1 MVDNQQDPEI
11 LELGADASDLV
22 SAAAQVDALA
32 SSIERLQAAVSVT
45 SSPSEGSAERQIKSL
60 QGLAAAFVALDEV
73 RKTVGPGLE
82 SFATGLGKDGLKPDD
97 FSGELDNI
105 LLGLAKFEKELK
117 RVTAS
122 DPGNAQLKA
131 EVDRRL
137 AVLRE
142 FRDRAIKTMTDGDG
156 VGAKDF
162 ISTLLGSRGSGSP
175 LKGIEAALIADI
187 KGLASSPGIRDALR
201 NASGEIRK
209 SIDQEIN
216 SVRNTISTKSS
227 RLEREPGQMREGISR
242 EGSRRRLAAERQRIA
257 DLERR
262 ASDAASDARRDPEIQ
277 RRVFG
282 TQTSDE
288 SQAIRIAKDRESRLR
303 EVGEATRKA
312 NEEAQRLI
320 EEQAILKR
328 NLEIARDNESALSP
342 AEQKA
347 DVERRFAAGDDNPR
361 IYRTKIPGLGPEYI
375 KEVERRLEENS
386 RLLTA
391 ARARQSTYTR
401 ELSDFLSADPLDGL
415 KLPKSVDPAKLK
427 KIIADRML
435 QTEIARITRET
446 GSAPDA
452 GTIEEFRSFISQQG
466 TGAAAKLAQELIT
479 ERQSSSPLFDRAQRA
494 RASKRGSSA
503 ASASSGKTSPS
514 GLDAQGIYIEKDLKT
529 MRAERDDAARRLL
542 ELTRAAQEAKDR
554 LSAVRAAAE
563 DVLGEDELEM
573 RDESRGV
580 RSATPRGGT
589 EGDDDSY
596 DATEVVR
603 EADRSG
609 RSAVGTG
616 EEGDDV
622 AKEIKS
628 DRTRLTVAEERKTI
642 EFYERQIALFMK
654 EQVAVMDEQGNQVF
668 KEKKTIVDGEEV
680 ITQEPVMKTLTREEA
695 IEIIAEEFDAT
706 YKEIAAMVGP
716 GKGASAAV
724 DDAFI
729 DEAAKRLA
737 GVAKNKIL
745 RDEGRGLTGPEINTL
760 KGAIRRALK
769 AMILGDDVKPKDADA
784 LIANLIF
791 KEVEDT
797 FNGTGIGAQLSG
809 DNRSLPGG
817 AGGRQTSS
825 DMDRAI
831 EKAGVLGRA
840 DAESAATGRSKE
852 DIIRATLDDAEQRAT
867 EAAQELVAAQAALRE
882 LQAQVD
888 NPMAGT
894 SRFFEIL
901 GITDKRM
908 GGADPL
914 DLLAGRTSESTIRQR
929 RRARSLSARVP
940 FGFAG
945 VSGSA
950 LAGRNKERSS
960 SPDGNRAA
968 EQVEGTVGVA
978 GLPENPVFDLFR
990 RKRVVSNTE
999 AGAAMN
1005 TTSIKPAEA
1014 EAAIQ
1019 FLKELFES
1027 TKILTAD
1034 MASLLAEGKSVKQ
1047 SDIDDLSSN
1056 LGLMKVAYDQIAEL
1070 KSSNPAAAA
1079 AIASL
1084 TAQFDGLAKDP
1095 AVQRLFSPEFIGRA
1109 VPAGGGFA
1117 ASEAGVIRKTDSLDE
1132 DAKLSLAR
1140 ELIAITKALESGGDA
1155 VVAGME
1161 RFGEVQTG
1169 DEPGSGAARLPRSG
1183 RGAPESIALSAQA
1196 ISGLATEIMT
1206 SGRRDADAAKKELTA
1221 LIAELIARGD
1231 LIPADLIG
1239 LIGDPALAKEI
1250 SDAASKNVPS
1260 LRMERIPTKRA
1271 GVISRELYGEA
1282 ARFDE
1287 ATGEVIPAVPSRY
1300 QRQFEP
1306 GYEGPKKLESDVQE
1320 EIRQKVSQA
1329 IGKDISLEQLK
1340 QMATESFVVGF
1351 KTDEKGE
1358 VIQGSG
1364 RTVQDLTKSREIVG
1378 FVEKVLALEEV
1389 ILGLAENINNLFEE
1403 GEIDTSARGDAEL
1416 ADVADAKEADAS
1428 LASSKLAVA
1437 ESTLRIAEMRR
1448 ARASGGLSGP
1458 EPMAYKEEGMG
1469 GVSKEMNREAEAIRP
1484 SDINLDAQNRTVVED
1499 LEASLKAGYADE
1511 EEMDIEVGMA
1521 EQFKRIRTIEDLD
1534 SFGPQAINAL
1544 AFNALPA
1551 TLVAQLIQDNPEGL
1565 YGRGGLE
1572 KHETRSNP
1580 ITKLTDKSPQRP
1592 EQGLLMVSREAAVA
1606 VLAALDKAGVRISI
1620 GKVQTE
1626 DGGDQLVSTTHLGEK
1641 LTDDAHATAVAGVVA
1656 KEIQRNGIAGNA
1668 LTAITTPQFVSY
1680 GSSDPEESP
1689 SSQGGT
1695 GGLISNVAG
1704 FAGPIG
1710 YTGGGVVRGIQV
1722 PRRIVRK
1729 GQTKLSEARIA
1740 RDIRGTAAHEV
1751 GHTLTSPYDANA
1763 HADLRAALVAR
1774 MERMGIEPEHI
1785 QSVLTNYA
1793 NNSPY
1798 EAMAEAYRIMG
1809 GYVNNKEEKEVSLGN
1824 DGFGSSG
1831 IIAAAYSMVEMA
1843 KQATARSNTKAGK
1856 YASSVGFR
1864 GVPEESETEIASR
1877 LPGAGS
1883 ISTATSKTMFS
1894 DVMPDK
1900 GASYRLQGSA
1910 DGSPTVTENTPQ
1922 TGFMVGGMQ
1931 RYNLNVPASEVVPL
1945 TVPGNASDEEIEEI
1959 KQEND
1964 RRRQKFQAAVQKI
1977 IAENAIELKTLL
1989 AEGQEI
1995 YLGSWVE
2002 GDKVA
2007 IDITQRIPYL
2017 EGDDKGR
2024 KAALGRAME
2033 IGKTR
2038 KQQSLAEITPDATQG
2053 RGTGA
2058 GYGATAFPE
2067 TGIKN
2072 PDAMSTQRTYLGDEI
2087 GWSEEPPRPETETMP
2102 MAAGDSGGS
2111 VDDAEFEKTLIQ
2123 QIQDDPSS
2131 EQAKNNYAKFLE
2143 LTGVASDEIARRVAA
2158 ASGVVQAT
2166 TAAADATEGKAEAT
2180 EKIAQAAEDELGLF
2194 EDFDEDEY
2202 AEDGFIDDDTS
2213 NTSEIVEEIKS
2224 ADQRTEDA
2232 TERVADAK
2240 EEIAV
2245 ATEEVATAVEEQAA
2259 SVQGAPEPVSA
2270 GSGTE
2275 AATAATT
2282 DSVSKVQEIEAEI
2295 AAIDAKRAELQEKI
2309 SAAFSARRGAAVSA
2323 QDKLRAAFDVL
2334 MQMENEELADEVVA
2348 IELDTDRE
2356 MAQREARFRR
2366 TKPGR
2371 KRTKTGE
2378 YANEYVPEV
2387 YGPESEEYK
2396 RLISEGFKPD
2406 EDNAF
2411 TERDMVFSGKSARFR
2426 HALGVENY
2434 GNNKNLASKVGL
2446 PPVNVL
2452 GADAPRQTIED
2463 IRGYIEARSAEEPDY
2478 GVGEPLPEDV
2488 EAARQALV
2496 EFQAAIAP
2504 VTEEI
2509 DSLHAELR
2517 TLTGARE
2524 ALRAEQVNLT
2534 PVKRGSANDEAERNN
2549 KDVILQKQIIPE
2561 QLAPIIDLLNE
2572 TLAIAD
2578 KKIAERGQDTS
2589 GMTAKDK
2596 AQFLESDPSGIG
2608 RKLEFLINAIEMASG
2623 TDALKQ
2629 GGTRYPGAVLPSDVR
2644 GTTPDA
2650 RVKSGAKLTGM
2661 SPEEVADVSG
2671 VLQRIQA
2678 ALQGLESQAATGEVD
2693 LEALAASLQN
2703 VSSEAR
2709 ETASFLT
2716 RTTTSDQQKIV
2727 AAGNAP
2733 GGAGG
2738 SKPPTATGGG
2748 MPPDDPSNDWRKI
2761 RAVIPDT
2768 EKISR
2773 GVNDLAALQNRFAEL
2788 SPAIVHAA
2796 GSNSQFGKSLEDSA
2810 KKAQVAT
2817 ETLQRL
2823 TDANV
2828 GILKTVKTQVG
2839 RAATF
2844 LVLQQM
2850 GREIGGIFEHLQSGV
2865 FQFNQVLENTTV
2877 GFNTLFANTLQA
2889 RAAVGNALVP
2899 KLNEAGVQIGFM
2911 REQAVKFSDAINYTK
2926 GAAEGMVAEI
2936 RNIANVTPFRFKP
2949 LVEAA
2954 LKMKAFG
2961 FEATEIPGMIN
2972 SISNAVAALGGEDE
2986 KIDRIAYALGQMNSA
3001 GRVYQNDMMQ
3011 LANAGIAGYRM
3022 LSEKLLMDLTAMKMR
3037 ALGTMKDI
3045 PEETAAEFDRLQGML
3060 NSASF
3065 KKSFGSI
3072 DEMIRTLEDPKR
3084 AEGLIRNLA
3093 KRGFLIGSTA
3103 ARAITEGMDKQYQGS
3118 ADRLS
3123 RTMTGALST
3132 IADLS
3137 QNFMATAFQPLFNS
3151 VRDTIVEVGQF
3162 MLKSREITKFVDDVR
3177 TSMQTFISSL
3187 ASFGP
3192 ALEAVGQIFINVFV
3206 KGLASAGDSANSFG
3220 AAVIGVVGKLGPG
3233 LKLIGDILANDV
3245 GRGLAVAS
3253 LAFSLFSKL
3262 ITSNP
3267 LIATVTV
3274 LVAAISGIAEA
3285 IKNNTLFV
3293 GDFVKSFMPAIEQ
3306 LIMVIGEGIGTIL
3319 EAFSGGAMTGFIAGL
3334 SVAINALM
3342 PLLTIFLMTMS
3353 VLLKIITPIAGPLGV
3368 IVGLFIAFK
3377 TAMMAYNI
3385 AGTLI
3390 GKVMNGLHDAWGS
3403 VNGAIDSQIDKV
3415 RKTAAAYDELKRAK
3429 IEAED
3434 FKTNDRGQLLDKD
3447 NMVTTDKSKAAV
3459 RWGEGEKINS
3469 YGMTDLKGRAAQR
3482 ALEGTTVFG
3491 RNIGLLSVDRA
3502 RQRATDQMQ
3511 NTLKPNFGEGF
3522 YMPHGEGGA
3531 PHTSPVITNKG
3542 IEGTYDYLNLADEK
3556 KAQFEKDNKD
3566 AIAAGTLDDDQKAK
3580 YQNLQEASRLR
3591 QQGSASGMFRFAGL
3605 DLGKTDTEGI
3615 NDDAGAYSL
3624 DNMMSAVLVQR
3635 ETSTILNETF
3645 AQLEAAGKK
3654 IVAAKARIEE
3664 IRKKVESKE
3673 MDQDQGA
3680 KAIAS
3685 LEASIDDTRR
3695 SQADNM
3701 SIVGGLAEAG
3711 VPIMTRDKTKT
3722 DAIQSQVAAGKLTQA
3737 DADKQIAA
3745 LPENVV
3751 DPTQAKKLKVDDFAD
3766 RAINIPS
3773 SVAAGIKKLPENVQ
3787 NIVMSQVL
3795 KRYAEGKVFATKQE
3809 EEQFIKGILGDARGD
3824 AAIKASTVGIF
3835 GKVGQAAGNLFKKV
3849 QDKMPKALK
3858 RTERGGGKTGLAEID
3873 TRDGEYYY
3881 VDEETGALG
3890 PNKVSAEELKKRERL
3905 RGPLGGIAQKMRGM
3919 SKAIGMAGVAAGLAS
3934 GARRL
3939 AGEMAPIMT
3948 APIIGPLMEML
3959 PKEMTNV
3966 FRQKAGPFQAMAQGI
3981 GTTAGAML
3989 GQALIPIPGVG
4000 AALGGMIGGALA
4012 ELVGNAIDK
4021 AIAGSE
4027 EAIRQKKALMEEAKI
4042 LGFTEE
4048 QAKEIAREKFAGGGA
4063 GFIQEGGGIPGIT
4076 TDPTDEDLLS
4086 TIFGAYTVGEKKSIA
4101 SMGVMSEEEYQRRI
4115 QEIRTG
4121 STGIPEEDRAEAE
4134 DKLNHERDLRKAGI
4148 MSDEEYQQKK
4158 SFIDQLETNEDVQT
4172 TPEAIAAMRKNLENE
4187 RRSRSGS
4194 NAFDIKQA
4202 EFMNAGMD
4210 YETLARYSGEE
4221 TLLAKQKLALLRMEN
4236 EDTLKLIDG
4245 KNAAG
4250 AELTDAEKE
4259 LSKTIEELEIAAANS
4274 PLGLFGTLI
4283 DPKLYSGSQVIKRF
4297 DTPDFGRSTYS
4308 AEDVKAGV
4316 TGADGKTV
4324 EEGQTRIGFTKLE
4337 TLLKTADIRALTA
4350 ASGFSNPADALRELG
4365 FDYSKVTKDTTDAE
4379 FMQLVKDTLRIGVQ
4393 ARTRGDELMPKVD
4406 MTLTRLEMMER
4417 YGGEAGYKMFDQY
4430 AGDRAAY
4437 RAADA
4442 NYQKLGGDARIGLL
4456 QEIQAQALPA
4466 RYIQQGID
4474 STALGRDQLGGT
4486 DDSALV
4492 RYGPENLLTVSEEEE
4507 LKKLTAAQKART
4519 DARYK
4524 DLTATLQI
4532 RLATMGATAA
4542 EVAEGV
4548 AAEKAYANFRTTNQV
4563 ALAAAVAAGTK
4574 ATAEQLA
4581 LLKEDTETRDK
4592 AYKTQTV
4599 SLQVG
4604 DALQAAEAAGL
4615 AISDKELVNNVA
4627 LQKILLLKQR
4637 LIEANGGA
4645 ALSMVASQAAEAAAE
4660 GIILEIGAKKVVLGD
4675 IQLRQQE
4682 AANNFAVARGKYDD
4696 AILKSGGRRTAE
4708 VIATEAALNNAGK
4721 SMQSLGAD
4729 AGRVEA
4735 EIATLTKQAAKFQE
4749 DAAKANPM
4757 KLTKK
4762 EIDEIKKLIAKDPG
4776 SILGG
4781 DGGSAANK
4789 ALEKS
4794 LDLLNKISSV
4804 AGKAY
4809 ERMRKEQQRTHD
4821 EYVKQL
4827 DEQEKR
4833 INERYK
4839 QRSDIQTE
4847 ENLQAQLQISGLQM
4861 RSASADPLEAAKSFY
4876 DSKQALEQFYIDQ
4889 QRDAELKVISDEKER
4904 YEKQYSASSEATQAI
4919 YDAALT
4925 RLNSRFDF
4933 AQSVLNGDEKMAGK
4947 MNDALRMTMLGE
4959 NFDEMNASG
4968 ERSTGANTAFKDY
4981 SNSAISIALQKQYK
4995 VQTTGQLYKK
5005 YTAIAAN
5012 KRTTAQKNLIS
5023 KYNGLLAAARKETA
5037 INSMVDAVSGNLTGE
5052 QDITM
5057 ATNAEQELAAFES
5070 SNRDAIAAALAANE
5084 NITTEQEDLLAQLS
5098 EMKALA
5104 EAAQGDAL
5112 SKALGSI
5119 GRGTV
5124 YNGKDPFEAKGG
5136 GFTGGIKD
5144 LTYGGAAVTGANVAE
5159 VLKIY
5164 QGNTEESG
5172 LAATFLNEARMAGF
5186 RYKDDQTGKE
5196 YAGAGNI
5203 LSYLTEVVNKQ
5214 GGGSL
5219 GISKLNAEQG
5229 ALYQYLMSLVS
5240 AKNTFTTAQKTAI
5253 LAQRT
5258 LEQGLNDFEQATGVD
5273 INIANLAEADVTDKQ
5288 FTEYFNA
5295 LGKTFED
5302 NAERDEAIKKMRD
5315 VLRDTYGQAL
5325 LSVDVEQYAKFAD
5338 SSDDRI
5344 GTLSGVAKSL
5354 KDVMDQIDNVMS
5366 SPNKMTSLDKLLFG
5380 ADFDPNDLSGTGAVS
5395 NLKFGKTQIEAVTT
5409 AVAATR
5415 DAFESSMN
5423 SIKSYAAELSGPLG
5437 SFNQQSV
5444 TGADALTAAM
5454 GQTASSFSLATGKV
5468 NEYAT
5473 ALAAAAA
5480 ARASLGVNATLATGL
5495 ATSTTPTSATI
5506 TAGANNTF
5514 NITVSNASG
5523 MDAQQ
5528 LAAELARLIALQAG
5542 SSVK

>member
-1 MVDNQQDPEI
+1 MVDNQQNPEI

-32 SSIERLQAAVSVT
+32 GSIERLQAAVSAT
-45 SSPSEGSAERQIKSL
+45 SSPSQGSSELQIKSL
-60 QGLAAAFVALDEV
+60 QELAAAFVALDEV
-73 RKTVGPGLE
+73 RKTVGQGLE
-82 SFATGLGKDGLKPDD
+82 SFVTDRGKSGLKSDD

-117 RVTAS
+117 RVAAS
-122 DPGNAQLKA
+122 DPGNVQLKA
-131 EVDRRL
+131 DVDRRL
-137 AVLRE
+137 AVLKE
-142 FRDRAIKTMTDGDG
+142 FKDRAIKTMTDGDG

-175 LKGIEAALIADI
+175 LKGIEAAIIADI
-187 KGLASSPGIRDALR
+187 KGLASSPGIRDELR
-201 NASGEIRK
+201 KASDSIRK
-209 SIDQEIN
+209 SIDQEI
-216 SVRNTISTKSS
+216 SAVRSSISTKSS
-227 RLEREPGQMREGISR
+227 RLEREPSAMREDISR
-242 EGSRRRLAAERQRIA
+242 EGSARRLAAERQRIA
-257 DLERR
+257 DLQRR
-262 ASDAASDARRDPEIQ
+262 ADDAASDARRDPEVVS
-277 RRVFG
+277 RVSG
-282 TQTSDE
+282 KSTADE
-288 SQAIRIAKDRESRLR
+288 SQAVRIAKERESRLR
-303 EVGEATRKA
+303 AVSEATRKA
-312 NEEAQRLI
+312 NEETQRLI
-320 EEQAILKR
+320 QEQATLSKG
-328 NLEIARDNESALSP
+328 LQIAKDNEGAVSSAE
-342 AEQKA
+342 AKA
-347 DVERRFAAGDDNPR
+347 DIDRRALAGDTTTRLYKIKVPGPGPQDIKDIERRIA
-361 IYRTKIPGLGPEYI
+361 
-375 KEVERRLEENS
+375 ENS
-386 RLLTA
+386 RMLST
-391 ARARQSTYTR
+391 ARAAQSSYAR
-401 ELSDFLSADPLDGL
+401 ELTDLLSADPFEGL
-415 KLPKSVDPAKLK
+415 ILPKSVDPAKLK
-427 KIIADRML
+427 KIISDRML

-494 RASKRGSSA
+494 RVSKRSSA
-503 ASASSGKTSPS
+503 TTSTSGGKTSPS
-514 GLDAQGIYIEKDLKT
+514 GLDAEGIYIEKDLKT
-529 MRAERDDAARRLL
+529 MRAERDDAAKRLL

-563 DVLGEDELEM
+563 DVLSEDELEM
-573 RDESRGV
+573 RDESRVV
-580 RSATPRGGT
+580 RGAATRGGT
-589 EGDDDSY
+589 EGEDDSY
-596 DATEVVR
+596 DAAEVVR
-603 EADRSG
+603 GAARSG

-616 EEGDDV
+616 EESDDLAEEV
-622 AKEIKS
+622 KS
-628 DRTRLTVAEERKTI
+628 GRARPTVTEERKTT
-642 EFYERQIALFMK
+642 EFYEQQIALFMK
-654 EQVAVMDEQGNQVF
+654 EQIAVMDENGNPRF
-668 KEKKTIVDGEEV
+668 EEKKTKVDGEEV
-680 ITQEPVMKTLTREEA
+680 ITQEPVMRTLTRDEA

-716 GKGASAAV
+716 GKKASASV
-724 DDAFI
+724 DDSFI
-729 DEAAKRLA
+729 GEAAKRLA

-760 KGAIRRALK
+760 KGTIRRALK
-769 AMILGDDVKPKDADA
+769 AMVLGNDVEPKDADA
-784 LIANLIF
+784 LIANLIS

-840 DAESAATGRSKE
+840 DAESAATGRSTE

-867 EAAQELVAAQAALRE
+867 AAAQELVAAQAALRE

-888 NPMAGT
+888 NPTAGT

-908 GGADPL
+908 GGGDPL

-929 RRARSLSARVP
+929 LRARSLSARVP

-1070 KSSNPAAAA
+1070 KSSNPAATA

-1095 AVQRLFSPEFIGRA
+1095 AIQRLFSPEFIGRA

-1117 ASEAGVIRKTDSLDE
+1117 ASDAGVIRKTDSLDE
-1132 DAKLSLAR
+1132 GAKLSLAR
-1140 ELIAITKALESGGDA
+1140 ELIAITRALNTGGDA

-1169 DEPGSGAARLPRSG
+1169 DEPGSGAARLARSG

-1196 ISGLATEIMT
+1196 ISGLAAEIMT
-1206 SGRRDADAAKKELTA
+1206 SGRRDAGAAKQELTA

-1231 LIPADLIG
+1231 LIPADLIS

-1250 SDAASKNVPS
+1250 SDSASKNVPS

-1287 ATGEVIPAVPSRY
+1287 ATGEAIPAVPSRY
-1300 QRQFEP
+1300 QRQFGP

-1329 IGKDISLEQLK
+1329 IGKDISIEQLK
-1340 QMATESFVVGF
+1340 QMATESFAVGF

-1358 VIQGSG
+1358 VIPGSG

-1378 FVEKVLALEEV
+1378 LVEKVLGIEEV
-1389 ILGLAENINNLFEE
+1389 ILGLAENIKNLFDERA
-1403 GEIDTSARGDAEL
+1403 INTSALGDAEG
-1416 ADVADAKEADAS
+1416 ADVGDAKEADAS

-1437 ESTLRIAEMRR
+1437 ESALRIAEMRR
-1448 ARASGGLSGP
+1448 AKASGGLSGP
-1458 EPMAYKEEGMG
+1458 EPMAFKEAGMG
-1469 GVSKEMNREAEAIRP
+1469 GVSKEMNREAEEIRP
-1484 SDINLDAQNRTVVED
+1484 SEINLDAQNRTVVED
-1499 LEASLKAGYADE
+1499 LLASLKAGYADE
-1511 EEMDIEVGMA
+1511 EEMDIEVGVA
-1521 EQFKRIRTIEDLD
+1521 EQFKRIRTVEDLD

-1551 TLVAQLIQDNPEGL
+1551 TLVAQLIQDNP
-1565 YGRGGLE
+1565 GGLE
-1572 KHETRSNP
+1572 QYETRSNP

-1592 EQGLLMVSREAAVA
+1592 EQGLLMVTREAAVA

-1620 GKVQTE
+1620 AKVKTE
-1626 DGGDQLVSTTHLGEK
+1626 EGGDQLVSTTHLGEK
-1641 LTDDAHATAVAGVVA
+1641 LTDDAHATTVAGVVA

-1710 YTGGGVVRGIQV
+1710 YTGAGVVRGIQV
-1722 PRRIVRK
+1722 PRKIVRK

-1740 RDIRGTAAHEV
+1740 KDIRGTAAHEV

-1809 GYVNNKEEKEVSLGN
+1809 GYVNNKEEKEVSLGT

-1843 KQATARSNTKAGK
+1843 KQATARSNTKVGK

-1883 ISTATSKTMFS
+1883 ISTQTSKTMFS

-1900 GASYRLQGSA
+1900 GASYRLQGST
-1910 DGSPTVTENTPQ
+1910 DGLPTVTENTPQ

-1931 RYNLNVPASEVVPL
+1931 RYNLNVPAAEVVPL
-1945 TVPGNASDEEIEEI
+1945 AIPGDASEEDIKKIE
-1959 KQEND
+1959 QENN
-1964 RRRQKFQAAVQKI
+1964 RRRQKFQVAVQKI
-1977 IAENAIELKTLL
+1977 IAENATELKSLL

-2007 IDITQRIPYL
+2007 IDITERIPYL
-2017 EGDDKGR
+2017 AGDEKAR
-2024 KAALGRAME
+2024 EAALQRGLAIGR
-2033 IGKTR
+2033 TR
-2038 KQQSLAEITPDATQG
+2038 KQQSLAEITPSAGEG

-2058 GYGATAFPE
+2058 GYGATAFPS
-2067 TGIKN
+2067 TGIEN

-2087 GWSEEPPRPETETMP
+2087 GFSEEPPRPETETMP

-2123 QIQDDPSS
+2123 QIQDDPSN
-2131 EQAKNNYAKFLE
+2131 EQAKKNYAEFLE

-2158 ASGVVQAT
+2158 ASELVQAT

-2180 EKIAQAAEDELGLF
+2180 EKTAQVAEDDLGLF
-2194 EDFDEDEY
+2194 EDFDESEYTDE
-2202 AEDGFIDDDTS
+2202 GFIDDDTS

-2224 ADQRTEDA
+2224 SDQRTEDA

-2245 ATEEVATAVEEQAA
+2245 ATEEVATAVEEQAG
-2259 SVQGAPEPVSA
+2259 SVQGAPETVSA
-2270 GSGTE
+2270 GSAAETPAAAISGTAE
-2275 AATAATT
+2275 
-2282 DSVSKVQEIEAEI
+2282 KIQEIDAEI
-2295 AAIDAKRAELQEKI
+2295 AALDATSAAIQEKLNAAFEARRAAASTVSSKLQE
-2309 SAAFSARRGAAVSA
+2309 ALETLE
-2323 QDKLRAAFDVL
+2323 DLR
-2334 MQMENEELADEVVA
+2334 MEKLADELVA

-2356 MAQREARFRR
+2356 MQQREARFRR
-2366 TKPGR
+2366 TEKGQKVNR
-2371 KRTKTGE
+2371 KTGE
-2378 YANEYVPEV
+2378 YSNDYVPAV
-2387 YGPESEEYK
+2387 YGPGDEEYNT
-2396 RLISEGFKPD
+2396 LIAQGFSPD
-2406 EDNAF
+2406 KDNAF
-2411 TERDMVFSGKSARFR
+2411 SERDLVLGQKTEKFRYDIGK
-2426 HALGVENY
+2426 EP
-2434 GNNKNLASKVGL
+2434 NLATLVGR
-2446 PPVNVL
+2446 PPVP
-2452 GADAPRQTIED
+2452 GGDSSRARIED
-2463 IRGYIEARSAEEPDY
+2463 VQGYLEDRSRGKVDGPSPEA
-2478 GVGEPLPEDV
+2478 V
-2488 EAARQALV
+2488 EAATRALIEFEAATAPADQAIREFSSELSELKPERRRLDEERQALT
-2496 EFQAAIAP
+2496 P
-2504 VTEEI
+2504 
-2509 DSLHAELR
+2509 
-2517 TLTGARE
+2517 TGGE
-2524 ALRAEQVNLT
+2524 
-2534 PVKRGSANDEAERNN
+2534 SANDQAAREDKNA
-2549 KDVILQKQIIPE
+2549 ILQKKIIPD
-2561 QLAPIIDLLNE
+2561 QLAPIIELLNK
-2572 TLAIAD
+2572 TIAAAD
-2578 KKIAERGQDTS
+2578 KKLTEGGNDIS
-2589 GMTAKDK
+2589 GLTARDK
-2596 AQFLESDPSGIG
+2596 ALALKGDASGIG
-2608 RKLEFLINAIEMASG
+2608 RKLQFLIDVIDQASAMEVPKRGSTRFVQQLEPVNA
-2623 TDALKQ
+2623 
-2629 GGTRYPGAVLPSDVR
+2629 R
-2644 GTTPDA
+2644 GTTPET

-2661 SPEEVADVSG
+2661 FPADVGEIGG
-2671 VLQRIQA
+2671 VLARIEA
-2678 ALQGLESQAATGEVD
+2678 GLKSLEAQAATGEVD

-2703 VSSEAR
+2703 VSLGAR
-2709 ETASFLT
+2709 ETAVNLLN
-2716 RTTTSDQQKIV
+2716 TTTTEQRK
-2727 AAGNAP
+2727 AAEANG

-2738 SKPPTATGGG
+2738 GGKQTGGPSG
-2748 MPPDDPSNDWRKI
+2748 PMDDPSNDWRKI

-2768 EKISR
+2768 ENISR

-3220 AAVIGVVGKLGPG
+3220 AAIVGVVGKLGPG

-3274 LVAAISGIAEA
+3274 LVAAISGIADA

-3293 GDFVKSFMPAIEQ
+3293 GSFVKSFMPAIEQ
-3306 LIMVIGEGIGTIL
+3306 LIMVIGDGIGTIM

-3334 SVAINALM
+3334 SVAINMLM
-3342 PLLTIFLMTMS
+3342 PLLTIFLMTMTG
-3353 VLLKIITPIAGPLGV
+3353 LLKVITPIAGPLGF

-3377 TAMMAYNI
+3377 TAMMAYNL

-3447 NMVTTDKSKAAV
+3447 NMVTTDKSKAVV
-3459 RWGEGEKINS
+3459 RFGEGEKINS
-3469 YGMTDLKGRAAQR
+3469 YGMTDFKGRAAQR

-3522 YMPHGEGGA
+3522 YMSHSEGGA
-3531 PHTSPVITNKG
+3531 PHTSPVITNRG

-3566 AIAAGTLDDDQKAK
+3566 AIASGTLDDDQKAK

-3605 DLGKTDTEGI
+3605 DLGKADAEGI

-3654 IVAAKARIEE
+3654 IVEAKARIEE

-3673 MDQDQGA
+3673 IDPDKGA
-3680 KAIAS
+3680 SAIAA

-3701 SIVGGLAEAG
+3701 SVVGGLAEAG
-3711 VPIMTRDKTKT
+3711 VPIMTRDKVKV
-3722 DAIQSQVAAGKLTQA
+3722 DAIGAQVSAGKLTQA

-3766 RAINIPS
+3766 RAINIPP

-3824 AAIKASTVGIF
+3824 AAIKGSTVGMF
-3835 GKVGQAAGNLFKKV
+3835 KRAGDAAGNLFKRI
-3849 QDKMPKALK
+3849 QDRMPKALK

-3881 VDEETGALG
+3881 VDEQTGALG
-3890 PNKVSAEELKKRERL
+3890 PNKVSEEELKKRQRL

-3919 SKAIGMAGVAAGLAS
+3919 SRAIGMAGVAAGLAS

-3966 FRQKAGPFQAMAQGI
+3966 LKQKAGPFQAMAQGI

-4012 ELVGNAIDK
+4012 EFLGNAIDK

-4027 EAIRQKKALMEEAKI
+4027 EAIRQKKALMDEAKI

-4076 TDPTDEDLLS
+4076 TDPTDKDLLEM
-4086 TIFGAYTVGEKKSIA
+4086 IFGAYTVGEKKSIS
-4101 SMGVMSEEEYQRRI
+4101 SMGKMGDDEYNRRI
-4115 QEIRTG
+4115 LKIRNT
-4121 STGIPEEDRAEAE
+4121 IPEDQRAEEEDR
-4134 DKLNHERDLRKAGI
+4134 LNHERDQRKLGV
-4148 MSDEEYQQKK
+4148 MTDEEY
-4158 SFIDQLETNEDVQT
+4158 N
-4172 TPEAIAAMRKNLENE
+4172 ARAARIATILGSGEREFNMERLNAE

-4194 NAFDIKQA
+4194 NAFDIRQA

-4210 YETLARYSGEE
+4210 YETLARYSDEE
-4221 TLLAKQKLALLRMEN
+4221 SLLAKQRLALLRQKN
-4236 EDTLKLIDG
+4236 ADLLKLIAG
-4245 KNAAG
+4245 KNSTG
-4250 AELTDAEKE
+4250 EELTDAEKE
-4259 LSKTIEELEIAAANS
+4259 LTKTIEELEISAANS

-4283 DPKLYSGSQVIKRF
+4283 DPKFYSGSQVIKRF

-4324 EEGQTRIGFTKLE
+4324 EEGQRREGFTKLE
-4337 TLLKTADIRALTA
+4337 TLLKTSDIRALTA
-4350 ASGFSNPADALRELG
+4350 ASGFSNAADALRELG
-4365 FDYSKVTKDTTDAE
+4365 FDYSKVTKDTTDEE

-4393 ARTRGDELMPKVD
+4393 ARTRGQELMPKVD

-4430 AGDRAAY
+4430 SGDRAAY
-4437 RAADA
+4437 RAADT

-4456 QEIQAQALPA
+4456 QEIQAQALRE
-4466 RYIQQGID
+4466 RYIVQG
-4474 STALGRDQLGGT
+4474 ANLGRDQVGGQDT
-4486 DDSALV
+4486 AQSV
-4492 RYGPENLLTVSEEEE
+4492 RYGPENLLTSSEEKE
-4507 LKKLTAAQKART
+4507 LKDLTAAQKART

-4532 RLATMGATAA
+4532 RMSTMGATRE
-4542 EVAEGV
+4542 EVAQGV
-4548 AAEKAYANFRTTNQV
+4548 AAEKTYANFRTTNQK

-4581 LLKEDTETRDK
+4581 LLKLETVTRDK
-4592 AYKTQTV
+4592 SYKTQTV

-4645 ALSMVASQAAEAAAE
+4645 ALSMVAAQAAEAAAD
-4660 GIILEIGAKKVVLGD
+4660 GIILEIGAKKIVLGD
-4675 IQLRQQE
+4675 IELRQQE
-4682 AANNFAVARGKYDD
+4682 ASNKFDVAKAKYDE
-4696 AILKSGGRRTAE
+4696 ALLRSGGRRTAE
-4708 VIATEAALNNAGK
+4708 VIALESALNDAGRG
-4721 SMQSLGAD
+4721 MQSLGAD
-4729 AGRVEA
+4729 ATKVES
-4735 EIATLTKQAAKFQE
+4735 EIEALTKKAAKFQE

-4804 AGKAY
+4804 AAKAY

-4904 YEKQYSASSEATQAI
+4904 YEKQYGESSEATQAI
-4919 YDAALT
+4919 YDAALV

-4933 AQSVLNGDEKMAGK
+4933 AQSVLSGDEKMAGK
-4947 MNDALRMTMLGE
+4947 MNDALRMTMLGN
-4959 NFDEMNASG
+4959 NFDEMNVSG
-4968 ERSTGANTAFKDY
+4968 GVRSREANTAFKDY
-4981 SNSAISIALQKQYK
+4981 GDSAISIALQKQYK
-4995 VQTTGQLYKK
+4995 VQNTGQLYKK

-5012 KRTTAQKNLIS
+5012 KRTTAQKSLIS
-5023 KYNGLLAAARKETA
+5023 KYNSLLTAARKETA
-5037 INSMVDAVSGNLTGE
+5037 VNSMVDAVSGGLTGE

-5057 ATNAEQELAAFES
+5057 ATNAEQDLAAFES

-5084 NITTEQEDLLAQLS
+5084 NITTDQEDLLAQLS

-5104 EAAQGDAL
+5104 EAAKGDAL
-5112 SKALGSI
+5112 SMALGSI

-5124 YNGKDPFEAKGG
+5124 YNGGNPFEAVGG
-5136 GFTGGIKD
+5136 GFSEGIKD
-5144 LTYGGAAVTGANVAE
+5144 LTYGGVAVTGKNVKD
-5159 VLKIY
+5159 VLKVY
-5164 QGNTEESG
+5164 QGSTEESG

-5203 LSYLTEVVNKQ
+5203 LGYLTEVVNKM

-5302 NAERDEAIKKMRD
+5302 NAARDAAIQKMRD

-5325 LSVDVEQYAKFAD
+5325 LAVDVEQYAKFAD
-5338 SSDDRI
+5338 SSDNRI

-5380 ADFDPNDLSGTGAVS
+5380 ADFDANNLSGSGAVS
-5395 NLKFGKTQIEAVTT
+5395 NLKFGKTQIDAVTT

-5437 SFNQQSV
+5437 AFNQQSV

-5454 GQTASSFSLATGKV
+5454 SQTASSFSLATGKV

-5495 ATSTTPTSATI
+5495 ATSATPTSATI

-5514 NITVSNASG
+5514 NITVSNANN

>member
-60 QGLAAAFVALDEV
+60 QELAAAFVALDEV

-142 FRDRAIKTMTDGDG
+142 FKDRAIKTMTDGDG

-262 ASDAASDARRDPEIQ
+262 AAEAASDARRDPEIQ

-312 NEEAQRLI
+312 NEEAQRLR

-342 AEQKA
+342 EEQKA
-347 DVERRFAAGDDNPR
+347 DVERRFAAGDSNPR

-391 ARARQSTYTR
+391 ARARQSTATR

-529 MRAERDDAARRLL
+529 MRAERDDAAKRLL

-706 YKEIAAMVGP
+706 YNEIAAMVGP

-940 FGFAG
+940 FGFAA

-1027 TKILTAD
+1027 TRILTAD

-1239 LIGDPALAKEI
+1239 LIDDPALAKEI

-1340 QMATESFVVGF
+1340 QMATESFVVGY

-1358 VIQGSG
+1358 VIPGSG

-1389 ILGLAENINNLFEE
+1389 ILGLAENIKNLFEE
-1403 GEIDTSARGDAEL
+1403 GEIDTSARGDEEA

-1458 EPMAYKEEGMG
+1458 QALFKGEGMS
-1469 GVSKEMNREAEAIRP
+1469 GVSEEMNREAEAIRP
-1484 SDINLDAQNRTVVED
+1484 SDINLDAQNEAISRDIDLSARRGLTDLDEFETELALADSFQRVRTVED
-1499 LEASLKAGYADE
+1499 LE
-1511 EEMDIEVGMA
+1511 
-1521 EQFKRIRTIEDLD
+1521 
-1534 SFGPQAINAL
+1534 SFGPDALNAL
-1544 AFNALPA
+1544 AFSALPT

-1572 KHETRSNP
+1572 KHETENNP
-1580 ITKLTDKSPQRP
+1580 IQRLTDKEVKHPKN
-1592 EQGLLMVSREAAVA
+1592 GLIKVSRDAAVA
-1606 VLAALDKAGVRISI
+1606 VLEALNKAGVRISI
-1620 GKVQTE
+1620 GKFSDE
-1626 DGGDQLVSTTHLGEK
+1626 DGKEQLVSTMHLGEK
-1641 LTDDAHATAVAGVVA
+1641 LEDDKHATVISGIIA
-1656 KEIQRNGIAGNA
+1656 KEITRNGTSGNA
-1668 LTAITTPQFVSY
+1668 LTTISTPQFISH
-1680 GSSDPEESP
+1680 SSRDADEAP
-1689 SSQGGT
+1689 SSRGGT
-1695 GGLISNVAG
+1695 GGIVTNTAG
-1704 FAGPIG
+1704 IASTLGV
-1710 YTGGGVVRGIQV
+1710 TGGGVIRNIQI
-1722 PRRIVRK
+1722 PRKVVHK
-1729 GQTKLSEARIA
+1729 GKTKLSQAKLQT
-1740 RDIRGTAAHEV
+1740 DVRGTAGHEF
-1751 GHTLTSPYDANA
+1751 GHTITSPSDANA

-1785 QSVLTNYA
+1785 ASVLTNYA

-1798 EAMAEAYRIMG
+1798 EALAEAYRIMG
-1809 GYVNNKEEKEVSLGN
+1809 GYFRNNEEKEVALGKDN
-1824 DGFGSSG
+1824 FGSSG

-1843 KQATARSNTKAGK
+1843 KQATARTATKSTG
-1856 YASSVGFR
+1856 YARVSGFSR
-1864 GVPEESETEIASR
+1864 VPEEAETEIASR

-1883 ISTATSKTMFS
+1883 ISTETSKTMFS

-1900 GASYRLQGSA
+1900 GASYQLQGSA
-1910 DGSPTVTENTPQ
+1910 DGSPIVTENTPQ

-1959 KQEND
+1959 KQENN

-2017 EGDDKGR
+2017 EGDAKGR

-2087 GWSEEPPRPETETMP
+2087 GWSEEQPGELSAPLA

-2131 EQAKNNYAKFLE
+2131 EQAKNNYAEFLE

-2180 EKIAQAAEDELGLF
+2180 EKIAQEAEDELGLF

-2202 AEDGFIDDDTS
+2202 TEDGFMDDDTS

-2245 ATEEVATAVEEQAA
+2245 ATEEVATAVEEQAG
-2259 SVQGAPEPVSA
+2259 SVQAASDAVSSSTA
-2270 GSGTE
+2270 SEVPAE
-2275 AATAATT
+2275 AINQT
-2282 DSVSKVQEIEAEI
+2282 SSRVQEIDAEI
-2295 AAIDAKRAELQEKI
+2295 AAIDAKRAELQEKLN
-2309 SAAFSARRGAAVSA
+2309 AAFAAQRDAAASVR
-2323 QDKLRAAFDVL
+2323 DKLNNALATLDDLR
-2334 MQMENEELADEVVA
+2334 METLADELVS
-2348 IELDTDRE
+2348 IELAADKE
-2356 MAQREARFRR
+2356 MQQREARFRR
-2366 TKPGR
+2366 TEKGSR
-2371 KRTKTGE
+2371 VNRKTGE
-2378 YANEYVPEV
+2378 YVSDFVPEV
-2387 YGPESEEYK
+2387 YGPDSEEYK
-2396 RLISEGFKPD
+2396 ELIAQGFSPD
-2406 EDNAF
+2406 KDNAF
-2411 TERDMVFSGKSARFR
+2411 GERDRVFAQKSEQFR
-2426 HALGVENY
+2426 YKINRPS
-2434 GNNKNLASKVGL
+2434 NLAEQVGM
-2446 PPVNVL
+2446 PSVP
-2452 GADAPRQTIED
+2452 GGETAPLSIED
-2463 IRGYIEARSAEEPDY
+2463 LLAYLKERSGSSADGPSQDEVD
-2478 GVGEPLPEDV
+2478 
-2488 EAARQALV
+2488 AATAALV
-2496 EFQAAIAP
+2496 EFREATDPASQEIRTLNAEIRSLNSERERIQANRETAVSSGDSANQQAA
-2504 VTEEI
+2504 
-2509 DSLHAELR
+2509 
-2517 TLTGARE
+2517 
-2524 ALRAEQVNLT
+2524 RAD
-2534 PVKRGSANDEAERNN
+2534 RDA
-2549 KDVILQKQIIPE
+2549 ILQKQIIPD
-2561 QLAPIIDLLNE
+2561 QLSPIIDLLNK
-2572 TLAIAD
+2572 TIAIAD
-2578 KKIAERGQDTS
+2578 QKLKERGIDTS
-2589 GMTAKDK
+2589 GLTAKDK
-2596 AQFLESDPSGIG
+2596 ALALGDTDKTGQ
-2608 RKLEFLINAIEMASG
+2608 KLEYLIRVIEEASKVMPNFDAGGGVFLPK
-2623 TDALKQ
+2623 T
-2629 GGTRYPGAVLPSDVR
+2629 VLPKD
-2644 GTTPDA
+2644 TTGKTPE
-2650 RVKSGAKLTGM
+2650 AKLKSASKITGM
-2661 SPEEVADVSG
+2661 LPNEVSVVAG
-2671 VLQRIQA
+2671 VIERISA
-2678 ALQGLESQAATGEVD
+2678 SLKSLEAQAATGEVD

-2709 ETASFLT
+2709 ETAAFLVN
-2716 RTTTSDQQKIV
+2716 TTTSDQQKIV
-2727 AAGNAP
+2727 AAGGGP
-2733 GGAGG
+2733 GGGG
-2738 SKPPTATGGG
+2738 GGKQTGGPSG
-2748 MPPDDPSNDWRKI
+2748 PMDDPSNDWRKI

-2768 EKISR
+2768 ENISR

-3045 PEETAAEFDRLQGML
+3045 PEETAAEFDKLQGML

-3072 DEMIRTLEDPKR
+3072 DDMIRTLEDPKR

-3103 ARAITEGMDKQYQGS
+3103 ARAITEGMDRQYQGS

-3177 TSMQTFISSL
+3177 VRMQTFISSL

-3285 IKNNTLFV
+3285 IQNNTLFV

-3319 EAFSGGAMTGFIAGL
+3319 EAFSGGSMTGFIAGL

-3342 PLLTIFLMTMS
+3342 PLLTIFLTTMS
-3353 VLLKIITPIAGPLGV
+3353 VLLKVITPIAGPLGF

-3469 YGMTDLKGRAAQR
+3469 YGMTDFKGRAAQR

-3556 KAQFEKDNKD
+3556 KAQFEKENKD

-3591 QQGSASGMFRFAGL
+3591 QQASASGMFRFAGL

-3673 MDQDQGA
+3673 MDSDQGA

-3722 DAIQSQVAAGKLTQA
+3722 DAIQSQVTAGKLTQA

-3787 NIVMSQVL
+3787 NIVMAAVT
-3795 KRYAEGKVFATKQE
+3795 KRYAEGKVFASKSE
-3809 EEQFIKGILGDARGD
+3809 EEAFIKGILGDARGD

-3835 GKVGQAAGNLFKKV
+3835 GRVGQAAGNLFKKV

-3890 PNKVSAEELKKRERL
+3890 QTKVSAEELKKRERL
-3905 RGPLGGIAQKMRGM
+3905 RGPLGGMAQKMRGM
-3919 SKAIGMAGVAAGLAS
+3919 SKAIGMAGAAAGLAA

-3966 FRQKAGPFQAMAQGI
+3966 LKQKAGPFQAMAQGI

-3989 GQALIPIPGVG
+3989 GQALIPIPGLG

-4012 ELVGNAIDK
+4012 EFVGSAVDK

-4042 LGFTEE
+4042 LGFTSE
-4048 QAKEIAREKFAGGGA
+4048 QAKQIAREKFAEANVPDWMQQGGA
-4063 GFIQEGGGIPGIT
+4063 IPGINE
-4076 TDPTDEDLLS
+4076 DPTDQNPIAILFD
-4086 TIFGAYTVGEKKSIA
+4086 AYTVGEKKITD
-4101 SMGVMSEEEYQRRI
+4101 SMVQ
-4115 QEIRTG
+4115 
-4121 STGIPEEDRAEAE
+4121 
-4134 DKLNHERDLRKAGI
+4134 
-4148 MSDEEYQQKK
+4148 MSDEEYNRRLAAIETSVPESERAGRKDALNLEREQRQKGLMDDDEYQK
-4158 SFIDQLETNEDVQT
+4158 
-4172 TPEAIAAMRKNLENE
+4172 RKNDVLSDYTLSAETVAAVLKALDEE
-4187 RRSRSGS
+4187 RGFRSGA
-4194 NAFDIKQA
+4194 NAFDQKQA
-4202 EFMNAGMD
+4202 DFMNKGMD
-4210 YETLARYSGEE
+4210 YETLIRYTGEE
-4221 TLLAKQKLALLRMEN
+4221 EILAQQNLAIMRKEN
-4236 EDTLKLIDG
+4236 ETALGLIDG
-4245 KNAAG
+4245 KIQRG
-4250 AELTDAEKE
+4250 EK
-4259 LSKTIEELEIAAANS
+4259 LSDSEQALIDRLHELEAAAANS
-4274 PLGLFGTLI
+4274 PIGLFGTLI
-4283 DPKLYSGSQVIKRF
+4283 DPTKYSGSQIISTM
-4297 DTPDFGRSTYS
+4297 DNPDFGRSRYS
-4308 AEDVKAGV
+4308 EADEKAGV
-4316 TGADGKTV
+4316 TDESGNAVK
-4324 EEGQTRIGFTKLE
+4324 EGQQRKGYTDLE
-4337 TLLKTADIRALTA
+4337 TLLKNSDIKALTA
-4350 ASGFSNPADALRELG
+4350 AAGFSNAADALRELG
-4365 FDYSKVTKDTTDAE
+4365 FDYSKVTKDTSNLE
-4379 FMQLVKDTLRIGVQ
+4379 FMQMVKDTLRVGVQ

-4456 QEIQAQALPA
+4456 QEIQSQALPA
-4466 RYIQQGID
+4466 RYIVQGKN
-4474 STALGRDQLGGT
+4474 LGRDQVGGQDASGT
-4486 DDSALV
+4486 AV
-4492 RYGPENLLTVSEEEE
+4492 RYGPENLLTVSEEAE
-4507 LKKLTAAQKART
+4507 LKKLTAAQKERT
-4519 DARYK
+4519 AARYK

-4532 RLATMGATAA
+4532 RMSTMGATAA

-4548 AAEKAYANFRTTNQV
+4548 AAEKAYANFRTTNQEK
-4563 ALAAAVAAGTK
+4563 LAAALAAGTK

-4645 ALSMVASQAAEAAAE
+4645 ALSMVASQAAEAAADA
-4660 GIILEIGAKKVVLGD
+4660 IILEIAAKKVALGD
-4675 IQLRQQE
+4675 IELKQQE
-4682 AANNFAVARGKYDD
+4682 ASNKFDVAKAKYDD
-4696 AILKSGGRRTAE
+4696 ALLKSGGKRTAE
-4708 VIATEAALNNAGK
+4708 VISLENALNDAGRG
-4721 SMQSLGAD
+4721 MQALGAD
-4729 AGRVEA
+4729 AARVQS
-4735 EIATLTKQAAKFQE
+4735 EIDALTKKAAKFQE

-4762 EIDEIKKLIAKDPG
+4762 EIEEIKKLIAQDPG

-4804 AGKAY
+4804 AAKAY

-4904 YEKQYSASSEATQAI
+4904 YEKQYGESSEATQAI
-4919 YDAALT
+4919 YDAALV

-4947 MNDALRMTMLGE
+4947 MNDALRMTMLGN
-4959 NFDEMNASG
+4959 NFDEANVSG
-4968 ERSTGANTAFKDY
+4968 GVRSTEDNTAFKDY

-5037 INSMVDAVSGNLTGE
+5037 INSMVDAVSGGLTGE

-5057 ATNAEQELAAFES
+5057 ATNAEQDLAAFES

-5124 YNGKDPFEAKGG
+5124 YNGGDKFEAKGG

-5144 LTYGGAAVTGANVAE
+5144 LTYGGAAVTGANVE
-5159 VLKIY
+5159 DVLKVY
-5164 QGNTEESG
+5164 QGSTEESG

-5203 LSYLTEVVNKQ
+5203 LAYLTELVNKM

-5302 NAERDEAIKKMRD
+5302 NAARDEAIKKMRD

-5380 ADFDPNDLSGTGAVS
+5380 ADFDPNNLSGSGAVS

-5454 GQTASSFSLATGKV
+5454 GQTASSFSLATSKV

-5480 ARASLGVNATLATGL
+5480 ARASLGVDSTLATGL
-5495 ATSTTPTSATI
+5495 ATGTTPTGTV